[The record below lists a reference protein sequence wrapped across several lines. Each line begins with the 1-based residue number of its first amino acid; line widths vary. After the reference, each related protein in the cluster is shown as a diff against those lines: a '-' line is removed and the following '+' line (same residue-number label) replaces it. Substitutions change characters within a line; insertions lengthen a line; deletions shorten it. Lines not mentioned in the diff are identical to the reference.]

1 MKFHILDTNGLAYL
15 INIFWR
21 RIGKELSSLSKVA
34 FSGKYTDLLEIP
46 TKLSVFENDS
56 GFKTTDNDTWKANA
70 KDSEGYVTK
79 GNGQANKVWKTD
91 AGGNP
96 GWREDANTQYGI
108 ASASTDG
115 LMTSGDKKKLDGIAA
130 GANETIII
138 NNLQAK
144 VAGTALDAVQGAVL
158 KGLWDQHETKINQI
172 NSDLSALK
180 AYDLFDYGLPNDG
193 GDVHVYKCGKII
205 QYRIHIVNAG
215 NIAAYSEKHLYT
227 FASQWAPWVDLVK
240 VPCICDN
247 PGDGDFYFTI
257 TADGK
262 LLLGTRNRPVA
273 STDGIQFNGWICGI
287 AK

>member
-172 NSDLSALK
+172 NSDLTKKQIDFTLANGVTRQAGLSWLRGNIVCLSTCLK
-180 AYDLFDYGLPNDG
+180 ISKNITANTNIITGMTAAGSPVKVEFTYGVCNQKG
-193 GDVHVYKCGKII
+193 AKII
-205 QYRIHIVNAG
+205 PL
-215 NIAAYSEKHLYT
+215 IAMQGIAYCED
-227 FASQWAPWVDLVK
+227 DLLV
-240 VPCICDN
+240 
-247 PGDGDFYFTI
+247 
-257 TADGK
+257 ADGEYIIISAACS
-262 LLLGTRNRPVA
+262 LLN
-273 STDGIQFNGWICGI
+273 
-287 AK
+287 

>member
-172 NSDLSALK
+172 NSDLLSLSSAKVITLH
-180 AYDLFDYGLPNDG
+180 PNTEWI
-193 GDVHVYKCGKII
+193 K
-205 QYRIHIVNAG
+205 AG
-215 NIAAYSEKHLYT
+215 NVNCFKIAGRYIFQFSEVSFVKDGNFGNGSDLLWTMGDAGPGYERVFLLYPILNT
-227 FASQWAPWVDLVK
+227 EYPIRLAVK
-240 VPCICDN
+240 GNKIYGHYTDAKAN
-247 PGDGDFYFTI
+247 NLDYF
-257 TADGK
+257 
-262 LLLGTRNRPVA
+262 
-273 STDGIQFNGWICGI
+273 GILIM
-287 AK
+287 

>member
-1 MKFHILDTNGLAYL
+1 MAGF
-15 INIFWR
+15 FV
-21 RIGKELSSLSKVA
+21 IGKLRRWSICS
-34 FSGKYTDLLEIP
+34 DM
-46 TKLSVFENDS
+46 
-56 GFKTTDNDTWKANA
+56 
-70 KDSEGYVTK
+70 
-79 GNGQANKVWKTD
+79 
-91 AGGNP
+91 
-96 GWREDANTQYGI
+96 
-108 ASASTDG
+108 G
-115 LMTSGDKKKLDGIAA
+115 LKKL
-130 GANETIII
+130 NRE
-138 NNLQAK
+138 
-144 VAGTALDAVQGAVL
+144 
-158 KGLWDQHETKINQI
+158 I

-247 PGDGDFYFTI
+247 PSDGDFYFTI

>member
-172 NSDLSALK
+172 NSDLSYKWAVLTLK
-180 AYDLFDYGLPNDG
+180 YGTTQAWNKLLIR
-193 GDVHVYKCGKII
+193 KF
-205 QYRIHIVNAG
+205 G
-215 NIAAYSEKHLYT
+215 NICILVGVLVVPAGAVAWERHQIFTFPDGYIPAANIN
-227 FASQWAPWVDLVK
+227 
-240 VPCICDN
+240 CILMSSNNNVCRFMTDARKAEIVFPEN
-247 PGDGDFYFTI
+247 Q
-257 TADGK
+257 TAEQDIWF
-262 LLLGTRNRPVA
+262 NVA
-273 STDGIQFNGWICGI
+273 YIVM
-287 AK
+287 

>member
-172 NSDLSALK
+172 NSDLSKKQIDFTLANGVTRQAGLSWLRGNIVCLSTCLK
-180 AYDLFDYGLPNDG
+180 ISKNITANTNIITGMTAAGSPVKVEFTYGVCNQKG
-193 GDVHVYKCGKII
+193 AKII
-205 QYRIHIVNAG
+205 PL
-215 NIAAYSEKHLYT
+215 IAMQGIAYCED
-227 FASQWAPWVDLVK
+227 DLLV
-240 VPCICDN
+240 
-247 PGDGDFYFTI
+247 
-257 TADGK
+257 ADGEYIIISAACS
-262 LLLGTRNRPVA
+262 LLN
-273 STDGIQFNGWICGI
+273 
-287 AK
+287 